1 MNAHNTG
8 VAARSYIYSQTVDE
22 PDLLVVYVLTT
33 LYTMV
38 LGTRI
43 HVKTLHELE
52 ISKVLPCRVQIVA
65 RVLYRLC
72 ERRRHNHTAVST
84 AIDWHAM
91 SMLCTCHADVTDM
104 DNGAT
109 AQKKTKSRSQASELV
124 TFPTMHEF

>member
-65 RVLYRLC
+65 RVLYRLSVRATPTQPH
-72 ERRRHNHTAVST
+72 RRVYCHRLACHEHAVY
-84 AIDWHAM
+84 M
-91 SMLCTCHADVTDM
+91 SCRCYGH
-104 DNGAT
+104 G
-109 AQKKTKSRSQASELV
+109 
-124 TFPTMHEF
+124 